1 MKKTTKKKYYR
12 IVDMEGE
19 PYYTWYNETDLKE
32 LAYSMYSLWSSDW
45 TRDDEE
51 FYWTTEETAVEKI
64 YSLLKAWERDLAYFV
79 EESDKPFEELE
90 ENFW

>member
-1 MKKTTKKKYYR
+1 MKETTKKKYYR
-12 IVDMEGE
+12 LVDMRWE
-19 PYYTWYNETDLKE
+19 PYYSGYNETNLKE

-64 YSLLKAWERDLAYFV
+64 YSLLLKWERELAYFV
-79 EESDKPFEELE
+79 EESDTPFDPLPDY
-90 ENFW
+90 F